1 MAIQD
6 DFLVVNLEEQVSTVQ
21 AIDEIITGRQ
31 GDHRRPLKLWFW
43 KGPNPFSLDG
53 YTLEWQQTNDKGE
66 NPLVVNG
73 TTIDGYGVGQVIFYF
88 PSQVFAHSGLVTG
101 HFALKKQE
109 QVISTMSMSFQ
120 VSPNEVLVGI
130 NTQPFMDDWEKFKS
144 GIADQIDQLNKNVDS
159 VKELSATLQSSID
172 TQQKAV
178 KDGNVA
184 LKSDLDKFLAKDGN
198 GSIEQLSVTG
208 NLSAGAFLVDGYKN
222 LSYWSNL
229 TRTSNPYTESQTG
242 IYWYDADDGL
252 MNSNVLPPYLAP
264 EYRQGYVMIICKN
277 SNTKH
282 IEWLG
287 SGWSQDLID
296 GNYGQYYCNQRV
308 PLFNGTAD
316 FRKNFKLTTKLDYF
330 EHLIIAVGNVKMPGV
345 HHFTRCFK
353 EDPTLYYTENL
364 SNDTDKAGFIAGVI
378 QLSTI
383 DSQTMMVNINNYSS
397 TQSNDVTV
405 NNGQINLA
413 IWGETYDHI
422 TQKAGA

>member
-43 KGPNPFSLDG
+43 KGSNPFSLDG

-144 GIADQIDQLNKNVDS
+144 GIADQIDQLNKNVDA

-198 GSIEQLSVTG
+198 GSIEQLGVTG

-222 LSYWSNL
+222 LSYWSNM

-287 SGWSQDLID
+287 SGWVQDLID

-345 HHFTRCFK
+345 HHFARCFK

-364 SNDTDKAGFIAGVI
+364 SNDTDKPGFITGVI
-378 QLSTI
+378 QLETI

-397 TQSNDVTV
+397 TQNNDVTV
-405 NNGQINLA
+405 NTSQINLA

-422 TQKAGA
+422 KKAGA